1 MTERQTVLAAE
12 VRRARGR
19 RPRLVAA
26 LVLGLAIVVGPARPE
41 AHDIPQDVLIQMF
54 IKPEGAR
61 ARVLVRVP
69 LAAMRD
75 VNFPLVGQQGFL
87 DLAQADA
94 GLRVGAE
101 TWIANGIALYEHQTR
116 LGPPRLVAARV
127 ALPSDR
133 SFGTYEDAL
142 AHVTGPP
149 LPADTQIIWNQALF
163 DVLYEY
169 DIRSDRSDFTI
180 DTDLVRLGIRVVT
193 VMRFLPPGGSVRAFE
208 YLGDPGPVRLD
219 PRWYQSTL
227 RFVRLGFHHILDGI
241 DHLLFVFCLVIP
253 FRRFGQLVVIVTAF
267 TIAHSITLII
277 AAVGLGPGA
286 LWFPPLIELLIALS
300 ILFMA
305 LENIILS
312 SPGAW
317 PSRSFGQA
325 RHSLAPIDVPG
336 GGGPPPGERLAAS
349 GSSVASAPGPGPA
362 PAINLQRRWMI
373 AFAFGLVHGFGFSFA
388 LRDTLQFA
396 GSHLMT
402 SLLSFNVGV
411 ELGQILVLAILV
423 PVLHALF
430 RFAVA
435 ERLGTI
441 ILSALV
447 AHTAWHW
454 TIERGERLRQFSLP
468 AFDPATLAVAMRWAM
483 GLVLLAGVWWWIGRT
498 RVRQPQRQD
507 R

>member
-1 MTERQTVLAAE
+1 VSWKGASILPAETTVTERQTVLPAE
-12 VRRARGR
+12 TRRVRGR
-19 RPRLVAA
+19 RRRIVAA
-26 LVLGLAIVVGPARPE
+26 LVFALAIVVGPARPR
-41 AHDIPQDVLIQMF
+41 AHDIPQDVLIQLF
-54 IKPEGAR
+54 VKPEGTH

-75 VNFPLVGQQGFL
+75 INFPLVGQQGFL
-87 DLAQADA
+87 DLARADA
-94 GLRVGAE
+94 GLRAGAE

-116 LGPPRLVAARV
+116 LGPPRLVAMQV

-133 SFGTYEDAL
+133 SFGAYEDAL

-180 DTDLVRLGIRVVT
+180 DMDLVRLGIRVVT

-219 PRWYQSTL
+219 PRWYQSAR
-227 RFVRLGFHHILDGI
+227 RFVSLGFHHILDGI

-277 AAVGLGPGA
+277 SAVGLGPGA
-286 LWFPPLIELLIALS
+286 LWFAPLIELLIALS

-305 LENIILS
+305 LENIVI
-312 SPGAW
+312 
-317 PSRSFGQA
+317 
-325 RHSLAPIDVPG
+325 
-336 GGGPPPGERLAAS
+336 
-349 GSSVASAPGPGPA
+349 SAPGPGPA
-362 PAINLQRRWMI
+362 KAINLQRRWMI

-396 GSHLMT
+396 GSHLMA
-402 SLLSFNVGV
+402 SLVSFNVGV

-423 PVLHALF
+423 PALQALF
-430 RFAVA
+430 RFAVP

-468 AFDPATLAVAMRWAM
+468 VFDPATLAVAMRWAM
-483 GLVLLAGVWWWIGRT
+483 GLVLLAAVWWWIGRT